1 MRLIQSSE
9 DLKKLCLELNI
20 KDFITV
26 DTEFVREKTYYPR
39 LCLIQVGFQDDAA
52 IIDPLAKGIDLEPFF
67 DILQNEKVLKV
78 FHSGRQD
85 IEIFYN
91 LTGKTPKSVF
101 DTQIA
106 ASVCGFGRSIG
117 YGTLVESITK
127 IELDKASRLTD
138 WSLRPLD
145 EKQLEYALRDVT
157 FLIPCYEYLKQYL
170 HDHRRESWI
179 EEETNSL
186 LDPKLYENDPDTA
199 WLKIKHSAHSGR
211 FLSALKELAAWRE
224 RRAMKYNVPKRSI
237 IKDEALV
244 ALASSLPKTMEDLRQ
259 VRNIRSDII
268 GGKLATEIL
277 EALEQARHSSIT
289 SDLRKIEKERHVK
302 IPCGAMAL
310 TEVLK
315 MLLKIKCD
323 QEGVIETVVAEEDDI
338 KDLACGNDKDNP
350 LLSGWRYE
358 LFGKDALAF
367 RKGIASLSYDTTNKK
382 VVVHI
387 KNNKADL

>member
-1 MRLIQSSE
+1 MRLIQTFE
-9 DLKKLCLELNI
+9 DLKNLCLELQT
-20 KDFITV
+20 KEFITL
-26 DTEFVREKTYYPR
+26 DTEFVREKTYFPK
-39 LCLIQVGFQDDAA
+39 LCLIQVGYREDAA
-52 IIDPLAKGIDLEPFF
+52 IIDPMAHNLNLEPFF
-67 DILQNEKVLKV
+67 DVLQNENVLKV
-78 FHSGRQD
+78 VHSGRQD

-91 LTGKTPKSVF
+91 LTGKTPKPVF

-117 YGTLVESITK
+117 YGALVEAITK
-127 IELDKASRLTD
+127 TELDKTSRLTD

-157 FLIPCYEYLKQYL
+157 FLIFCYDYLKQYL
-170 HDHRRESWI
+170 KDHNRESWI
-179 EEETNSL
+179 EEETKEL

-244 ALASSLPKTMEDLRQ
+244 AIASSLPKTMEELKQ

-277 EALEQARHSSIT
+277 EVLDSARHSSIT

-315 MLLKIKCD
+315 LLLKIKCD
-323 QEGVIETVVAEEDDI
+323 QEGVIETVVGGEEDI
-338 KDLACGNDKDNP
+338 KNLACGNDKDNP
-350 LLSGWRYE
+350 LLTGWRYE

-367 RKGIASLSYDTTNKK
+367 RKGIASLSYDTIEKK
-382 VVVHI
+382 VVVNI
-387 KNNKADL
+387 KGKLK

>member
-1 MRLIQSSE
+1 MQLIQSFE
-9 DLKKLCLELNI
+9 DLKKLCLDLQT
-20 KDFITV
+20 KDFITL
-26 DTEFVREKTYYPR
+26 DTEFVREKTYFPR
-39 LCLIQVGFQDDAA
+39 LCLIQVAYSDGAA
-52 IIDPLAKGIDLEPFF
+52 IIDPMAGKMNLEPFF
-67 DILQNEKVLKV
+67 ELLQNENVLKV
-78 FHSGRQD
+78 VHSGRQD

-91 LTGKTPKSVF
+91 LTGQTPKPVF

-117 YGTLVESITK
+117 YGALVEAITK

-138 WSLRPLD
+138 WSVRPLD

-157 FLIPCYEYLKQYL
+157 FLIPCYDYLKQYL
-170 HDHRRESWI
+170 KDHNRETWI
-179 EEETNSL
+179 EEETKEL

-244 ALASSLPKTMEDLRQ
+244 AIASSLPKTMEELQ
-259 VRNIRSDII
+259 KVRNIRSDII

-277 EALEQARHSSIT
+277 EILEKSRHSSIT
-289 SDLRKIEKERHVK
+289 SDLRKIEKERHIK

-310 TEVLK
+310 TEVLR
-315 MLLKIKCD
+315 LPLKIKCD
-323 QEGVIETVVAEEDDI
+323 QEGVIESVVGGEEDL
-338 KDLACGNDKDNP
+338 KNLACGNDKDNP

-367 RKGIASLSYDTTNKK
+367 RKGIASLSYDTIEKK
-382 VVVHI
+382 VVVNI
-387 KNNKADL
+387 KEK

>member
-1 MRLIQSSE
+1 MQLIQFFE
-9 DLKKLCLELNI
+9 DLQKLCLDLQT
-20 KDFITV
+20 KDFITL
-26 DTEFVREKTYYPR
+26 DTEFVREKTYFPR
-39 LCLIQVGFQDDAA
+39 LCLIQVAYSDGAA
-52 IIDPLAKGIDLEPFF
+52 IIDPMAGKMNLEPFF
-67 DILQNEKVLKV
+67 ELLQNENVLKV
-78 FHSGRQD
+78 VHSGRQD

-91 LTGKTPKSVF
+91 LTGQTPKPIF

-117 YGTLVESITK
+117 YGALVEAITK

-138 WSLRPLD
+138 WSVRPLD

-170 HDHRRESWI
+170 KDHNRETWI
-179 EEETNSL
+179 EEETKEL

-244 ALASSLPKTMEDLRQ
+244 AIASSLPKTMEELQ
-259 VRNIRSDII
+259 KVRNIRSDII

-277 EALEQARHSSIT
+277 EILEKARHSSIT

-310 TEVLK
+310 TEVLRL
-315 MLLKIKCD
+315 LLKIKCD
-323 QEGVIETVVAEEDDI
+323 QEGVIESVVGEEEDL
-338 KDLACGNDKDNP
+338 KNLACGNDKDNP

-367 RKGIASLSYDTTNKK
+367 RKGIASLSYDTIEKK
-382 VVVHI
+382 VVVNI
-387 KNNKADL
+387 KGK